1 MRELRNYN
9 DFRSSYKYKGDRRQ
23 ISINKGK
30 NRLQKLLSSST
41 GYTSSVFC
49 VGTDGRLTH
58 DVDEALWVKR
68 LYRSH
73 RSKIIKKN
81 ANKAFR
87 RKTKNSED
95 KLFRSA
101 NRKISEFWYE
111 YL

>member
-9 DFRSSYKYKGDRRQ
+9 NFRSSYKYKGDRRQ
-23 ISINKGK
+23 ISINRGK
-30 NRLQKLLSSST
+30 NRLQKLVSSSI
-41 GYTSSVFC
+41 GYPCSALC
-49 VGTDGRLTH
+49 VGADGHFTD
-58 DVDEALWVKR
+58 DVDEAIWIKR
-68 LYRSH
+68 LYRSR
-73 RSKIIKKN
+73 RSKIIKTY

-111 YL
+111 YT